1 MQVPHC
7 QPGVWPT
14 DIPPARFAAHI
25 QQALPTG
32 CRVALLGLPDDLGV
46 RLNCG
51 RPGAAEG
58 PTAFRAALARY
69 GVAEP
74 DPREMMQFNYSDT
87 PHWKEISKRRAEW
100 LERPVYPRV
109 FDAGDVVPSKGDD
122 EAALAETHDRVS
134 AAAAALVEARLFP
147 IAIGGGHDLTYAF
160 IRGVSRGLKT
170 LGAESGTAGQ
180 ALTGT
185 VSESSKS
192 ACIYLDPHLDVRPTH
207 GSGMSFRK
215 LLEEKIIGCALNVG
229 FSPLVNSKEHVDWAC
244 RNYVYSSTSDE
255 IRSKDIAELA
265 PKPLLRLSDH
275 IYCSFDIDVLDQSI
289 APGVSAMN
297 PDGLTVGMAAK
308 ALLGITRISS
318 LRCLDFMELCPPHDD
333 RGRTARVAAHLFLIA
348 LSGLMQGPLAQ
359 ERSP

>member
-46 RLNCG
+46 RLNGG
-51 RPGAAEG
+51 RLGAAEG

-74 DPREMMQFNYSDT
+74 ADTALPR
-87 PHWKEISKRRAEW
+87 I
-100 LERPVYPRV
+100 
-109 FDAGDVVPSKGDD
+109 FDAGDVMPATGDD
-122 EAALAETHDRVS
+122 AATLAQTHRRVS
-134 AAAAALVEARLFP
+134 DASASLVRAGLFP
-147 IAIGGGHDLTYAF
+147 IAIGGGHDLTFAF
-160 IRGVSRGLKT
+160 VRGVWEAHRERGDP
-170 LGAESGTAGQ
+170 GSGWH
-180 ALTGT
+180 GT
-185 VSESSKS
+185 YFD
-192 ACIYLDPHLDVRPTH
+192 AHLDVRDTV
-207 GSGMSFRK
+207 GSGMPFRR
-215 LLEEKIIGCALNVG
+215 LVEEGIASSLTIVG
-229 FSPLVNSKEHVDWAC
+229 MNPLVNSREHAAWFREHGGREAAA
-244 RNYVYSSTSDE
+244 SD
-255 IRSKDIAELA
+255 LA
-265 PKPLLRLSDH
+265 MDVSNSHARATGTFA
-275 IYCSFDIDVLDQSI
+275 SFDMDVLDQSI

>member
-1 MQVPHC
+1 
-7 QPGVWPT
+7 
-14 DIPPARFAAHI
+14 
-25 QQALPTG
+25 
-32 CRVALLGLPDDLGV
+32 LPDDLGV
-46 RLNCG
+46 RLNGG

-74 DPREMMQFNYSDT
+74 DPLELLASNYRST
-87 PHWKEISKRRAEW
+87 RQWKRIWKAKPWEHDAKV
-100 LERPVYPRV
+100 LPRV
-109 FDAGDVVPSKGDD
+109 FDAGDVVPVKGDD
-122 EAALAETHDRVS
+122 EAALTATHDRVS
-134 AAAAALVEARLFP
+134 EASAALVEQGLFP
-147 IAIGGGHDLTYAF
+147 VAIGGGHDLTYAF
-160 IRGVSRGLKT
+160 IRGVSRGLKAIEKERT
-170 LGAESGTAGQ
+170 NKG
-180 ALTGT
+180 TGT
-185 VSESSKS
+185 KRKPLDAPVAS
-192 ACIYLDPHLDVRPTH
+192 CLYFDPHLDVRPTA
-207 GSGMSFRK
+207 GSGMSFRR
-215 LLEEKIIGCALNVG
+215 LLDENIIAYACNVG
-229 FSPLVNSKEHVDWAC
+229 FDPLVNSREHVAWAK
-244 RNYVYSSTSDE
+244 SKFISITSCSETRAGPFPGHLFDKVF
-255 IRSKDIAELA
+255 IDA
-265 PKPLLRLSDH
+265 DH